1 MKEVGAAVR
10 QANQTNN
17 PDITGTPTGEGNSH
31 VRILLV
37 QEDSCWNT

>member
-17 PDITGTPTGEGNSH
+17 PDITGTPTGQRNSH
-31 VRILLV
+31 VRILLA
-37 QEDSCWNT
+37 QDDSC

>member
-17 PDITGTPTGEGNSH
+17 PDITGAPTGKSNSH
-31 VRILLV
+31 VPSLLA
-37 QEDSCWNT
+37 QDDFC

>member
-17 PDITGTPTGEGNSH
+17 PDITGAPTGKGNSH
-31 VRILLV
+31 VPSLLV
-37 QEDSCWNT
+37 QNDFC